1 MAKEVSV
8 LQANGL
14 TSPSNGGATLKT
26 GGFAMRS
33 EGKKNSDSVFEGNRG
48 SRNPFGVMD
57 VPTPDD
63 EEVSAFAAGVKLEG
77 TASDENAEAW
87 GTENDRDRNDTI
99 EGSWS
104 SRWNGGADPAIPG
117 DSKDKWKSGR
127 GEVKAAGERVYLL
140 FDWHGGVRKGLID
153 ARRQGAKGLVGKYI
167 NLTDRRIVRPWVG
180 LIVSNRRI
188 DGKWP
193 GGRLDFRR

>member
-1 MAKEVSV
+1 MGSDSKA
-8 LQANGL
+8 
-14 TSPSNGGATLKT
+14 
-26 GGFAMRS
+26 
-33 EGKKNSDSVFEGNRG
+33 NSDSDRG

-63 EEVSAFAAGVKLEG
+63 EEVLAFAAGVKLEG
-77 TASDENAEAW
+77 TPSDENAEAW
-87 GTENDRDRNDTI
+87 GTDRDRNDTI

-104 SRWNGGADPAIPG
+104 SRWNGGADPTIPG
-117 DSKDKWKSGR
+117 DSKVKWKSGR
-127 GEVKAAGERVYLL
+127 GEVKTAGERVYLL
-140 FDWHGGVRKGLID
+140 FDWHDGVRKGLID

-167 NLTDRRIVRPWVG
+167 NLTDPKIVRPWVG
-180 LIVSNRRI
+180 LIVSNQRI